1 MSIKDKP
8 LKKCHSDKRVTIDTI
23 HNDIVKDYKLQKDEY
38 LKKHD
43 LEKDES
49 KKKILKK
56 KITEFDEYI
65 NEYYLNNGKL
75 LFNYYNDDYNPN
87 ISKPNINDSVSILNF
102 FNIKN
107 ENDINKDDINEDNIN
122 KDDINKDDIIIKYM
136 SNINDSYLNDN
147 LNDID
152 EKINICTNCGNE
164 NLVYNNLESE
174 IFCSK
179 CGYTEKVLFENDK
192 TSYKETPKE
201 ISYFAYK
208 RINHFNEW
216 ITQFQ
221 GKETTDIPNNIYQE
235 VLQEIKKN
243 IHIDI
248 KNITN
253 KQVREILKKLKCNK
267 YYENIPNII
276 NIITNRDAPMITRE
290 YEDKLRSMF
299 KEIQSPFMNNCPE
312 YRKNFLSYS
321 YVLYKFCELL
331 ELDHLLQYFPLLKSR
346 EKLQQ
351 QDFIWNKICN
361 DLKWQYIPSI

>member
-8 LKKCHSDKRVTIDTI
+8 LKKCHSDKRVTIDTL
-23 HNDIVKDYKLQKDEY
+23 HNNIIDDYKK
-38 LKKHD
+38 
-43 LEKDES
+43 EKDELI
-49 KKKILKK
+49 KKLNKEKNEDIKK
-56 KITEFDEYI
+56 VLQKKLNECNEKC
-65 NEYYLNNGKL
+65 NEYYLNNGQL
-75 LFNYYNDDYNPN
+75 LFDYYNDDYIVVNSTN
-87 ISKPNINDSVSILNF
+87 TVNTTNEHSILNF
-102 FNIKN
+102 FTSNNLN
-107 ENDINKDDINEDNIN
+107 ECDKKVEKKDDN
-122 KDDINKDDIIIKYM
+122 IIKYM

-152 EKINICTNCGNE
+152 EKINICINCGDN
-164 NLVYNNLESE
+164 NLSYKNLESE
-174 IFCSK
+174 IFCNK

-221 GKETTDIPNNIYQE
+221 GKETTEIPNNIYLD
-235 VLQEIKKN
+235 VINEIKKD
-243 IHIDI
+243 IHLNI
-248 KNITN
+248 KNISN
-253 KQVREILKKLKCNK
+253 KQVREILKKLKYNK

-276 NIITNRDAPMITRE
+276 NMITNRDAPIITRE

-299 KEIQSPFMNNCPE
+299 KEIQLPFMNNCPQN
-312 YRKNFLSYS
+312 RKNFLSYS
-321 YVLYKFCELL
+321 YVLHKFCELL

-351 QDFIWNKICN
+351 QDFIWKKICN
-361 DLKWQYIPSI
+361 DLEWEYIPSI

>member
-23 HNDIVKDYKLQKDEY
+23 HNDIIKDYKIQKEEY
-38 LKKHD
+38 LKKYD
-43 LEKDES
+43 LEKNELK
-49 KKKILKK
+49 KKKIKE
-56 KITEFDEYI
+56 KILNNNEYI
-65 NEYYLNNGKL
+65 NEYYLNNGTL
-75 LFNYYNDDYNPN
+75 LFDYYNDDFN
-87 ISKPNINDSVSILNF
+87 INVSKPKENDTYNILNF
-102 FNIKN
+102 FTINNNI
-107 ENDINKDDINEDNIN
+107 DDNKDDIDD
-122 KDDINKDDIIIKYM
+122 KDDKDDIIIKYM

-152 EKINICTNCGNE
+152 EKINICINCGNE
-164 NLVYNNLESE
+164 KLVYKNLESE

-235 VLQEIKKN
+235 VLIEIKKN
-243 IHIDI
+243 IHLDI
-248 KNITN
+248 QNITN
-253 KQVREILKKLKCNK
+253 KQVREILKKLKYNK

-276 NIITNRDAPMITRE
+276 NIITNRDSPIIARE
-290 YEDKLRSMF
+290 YEEKLRSMF
-299 KEIQSPFMNNCPE
+299 KEIQIPFTNNCPE
-312 YRKNFLSYS
+312 NRKNFLSYS
-321 YVLYKFCELL
+321 YVLHKFCELL
-331 ELDHLLQYFPLLKSR
+331 ELDHLLQYFSLLKSR

-351 QDFIWNKICN
+351 QDSIWKKICN
-361 DLKWQYIPSI
+361 DLEWQYIPSI